1 MNFEFDEYS
10 KMGCDIVNIK
20 AIKEYTK
27 DKDKN
32 SFYIY
37 YRVDI
42 HFNYKTSKITKISIY
57 QGFDKNS
64 DDLNINLELFVKEH
78 INYFREAQLEE
89 LFKTDLR

>member
-1 MNFEFDEYS
+1 MDFKIDEYS
-10 KMGCDIVNIK
+10 KMGSDIGNIR

-37 YRVDI
+37 YRVNI
-42 HFNYKTSKITKISIY
+42 HFNYKTDKITKISIC

-64 DDLNINLELFVKEH
+64 DDLNINLEVFVKEH

-89 LFKTDLR
+89 LLKQI